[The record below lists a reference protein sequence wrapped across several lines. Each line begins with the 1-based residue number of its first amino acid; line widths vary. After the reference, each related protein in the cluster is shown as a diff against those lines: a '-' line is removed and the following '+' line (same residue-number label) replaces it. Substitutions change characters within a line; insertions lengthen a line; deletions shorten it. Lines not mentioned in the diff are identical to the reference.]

1 LLRAIRKDRPFG
13 VEKAQEHN
21 LLGQKLG
28 PKGRQVRDRL
38 LAAARDLMASQP
50 MSAPTLTAVTAAA
63 DVRLTSVY
71 RYYADAGALYIAAMG
86 PFRSQMTPLIALLER
101 PWRKGSEFAEAQRF
115 AEQHF
120 AYWRDRRGALFL
132 RNSLAEG
139 GDARFIALRTDW
151 ALPLYRALAEKLAAG
166 HGRAVGGDDMAVA
179 GVVLSGMERTT
190 TLALQHWEEEGHA
203 SHSAVLRHA
212 ARQQAAVAR
221 IVTTLL
227 RYDYLGI

>member
-1 LLRAIRKDRPFG
+1 MA
-13 VEKAQEHN
+13 VAQEYN

-50 MSAPTLTAVTAAA
+50 MSAPTLTAITAAA

-71 RYYADAGALYIAAMG
+71 RYYADVGALYIAAME
-86 PFRSQMTPLIALLER
+86 PLRAQMAPLIALLER
-101 PWRKGSEFAEAQRF
+101 RWRKGAEYAEALRF

-120 AYWRDRRGALFL
+120 SYWRDRRGALFL

-139 GDARFIALRTDW
+139 GDARIIALRTEW
-151 ALPLYRALAEKLAAG
+151 AFPLYRALAEKLAAA
-166 HGRAVGGDDMAVA
+166 HGRAAGEDDMAIA

-190 TLALQHWEEEGHA
+190 TLALQHWEEGHA
-203 SHSAVLRHA
+203 SHSSVLLHA
-212 ARQQAAVAR
+212 SKQQAAVAR
-221 IVTTLL
+221 IITTLL
-227 RYDYLGI
+227 RHDYLEA

>member
-1 LLRAIRKDRPFG
+1 ME
-13 VEKAQEHN
+13 VAQEYN

-38 LAAARDLMASQP
+38 LAAARGLMASQP

-71 RYYADAGALYIAAMG
+71 RYYADAGALYIAAME
-86 PFRSQMTPLIALLER
+86 PLRAQMAPLIALLKQR
-101 PWRKGSEFAEAQRF
+101 WRKGAEYAEALRF

-120 AYWRDRRGALFL
+120 SYWRDRRGALFL

-139 GDARFIALRTDW
+139 GDVRFIALRTEW
-151 ALPLYRALAEKLAAG
+151 AFPLYRALAEKLAAA
-166 HGRAVGGDDMAVA
+166 HGRAVGEDDMAIA
-179 GVVLSGMERTT
+179 GVVLSGMERTA

-212 ARQQAAVAR
+212 GKQQAAVAR

-227 RYDYLGI
+227 RQDYLES